1 MTLSSP
7 SEPLLQCRWCG
18 EVHGPRCPRVRVIE
32 FYPDGVTIKRVEF
45 VRQREATGG
54 FTWTDDADSSSL
66 ARSDE
71 D

>member
-1 MTLSSP
+1 
-7 SEPLLQCRWCG
+7 
-18 EVHGPRCPRVRVIE
+18 VRVIE
-32 FYPDGVTIKRVEF
+32 FYPDGVTIKRVGF

-54 FTWTDDADSSSL
+54 FTWTDGADSSSL